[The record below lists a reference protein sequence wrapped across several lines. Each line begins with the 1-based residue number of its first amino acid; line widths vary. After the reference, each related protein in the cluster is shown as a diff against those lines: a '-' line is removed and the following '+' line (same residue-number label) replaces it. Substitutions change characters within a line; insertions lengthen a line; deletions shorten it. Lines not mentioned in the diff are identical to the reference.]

1 MRRPI
6 SQQMSFGDG
15 FIDAS
20 LYELDEELNK
30 VDELLCSTQLL
41 KPFEEAFDESLGR
54 PGTPVG
60 IYLRMMYLK
69 FRWGLSYE
77 EVEREVRERLPWRYF
92 CRLSLVDPVPD
103 ATTLIK
109 LNQRFGE
116 DRITDLNKHLVKQ
129 LLKTRSIKPR
139 RIRIDS
145 TTLEAHISYPNDVG
159 VIHQAVNTLTRT
171 AASLGRKITSH
182 VRATKRALFSWSQTG
197 KANPRERKAKG
208 RKILKKVAKLAKH
221 TVEESRKA
229 FQSLR
234 GWASASDQSGKL
246 KQRLFEQ
253 IELTQTILSQTEQK
267 LHGKKSIP
275 QRIVSFH
282 DSEARPIRKGKL
294 NKAVEFGRT
303 LQLVQDRSGVI
314 VHYKV
319 HRGNPN
325 DSTELL
331 SLVRQAK
338 TSLGIKPK
346 ELAADRGYYSADNVL
361 KLGKAGIEKVG
372 IPKVGRL
379 SRAEKTHQQR
389 KWFRQLQRFRC
400 GIEASISMLKRKF
413 GLGRVLARGSG
424 GTAIWTGLAIFAY
437 NLWQQT

>member
-20 LYELDEELNK
+20 LYELDEELKK
-30 VDELLCSTQLL
+30 VDELLSNAQLL
-41 KPFEEAFDESLGR
+41 KPFEEAFDPSLGR
-54 PGTPVG
+54 PGTAVG

-92 CRLSLVDPVPD
+92 CHLSLMDPVPD

-109 LNQRFGE
+109 LNQRFGQ
-116 DRITDLNKHLVKQ
+116 DRISGLNKHLVKQ
-129 LLKTRSIKPR
+129 LMKSRSIKPR

-159 VIHQAVNTLTRT
+159 VIHQAIKTLTRT
-171 AASLGRKITSH
+171 AGSLGQKITSH
-182 VRATKRALFSWSQTG
+182 VRATKRALFSWSQSAKG
-197 KANPRERKAKG
+197 NPKERKKKG
-208 RKILKKVAKLAKH
+208 RKILNKVAKLAKH
-221 TVEESRKA
+221 TLEESRQA
-229 FQSLR
+229 FQ
-234 GWASASDQSGKL
+234 AVSDQSAKL
-246 KQRLFEQ
+246 KQRFLEQ
-253 IELTQTILSQTEQK
+253 IERAQTILSQTEQK
-267 LHGKKSIP
+267 LQGNKSIP
-275 QRIVSFH
+275 ERIVSFY

-314 VHYKV
+314 VHYEV
-319 HRGNPN
+319 HTGNPS
-325 DSTELL
+325 DRTELVSVL
-331 SLVRQAK
+331 RQAK
-338 TSLGIKPK
+338 TILGIKPK
-346 ELAADRGYYSADNVL
+346 ELAADRGYYSTDNLL
-361 KLGKAGIEKVG
+361 KLAKAGIEKIG

-379 SRAEKTHQQR
+379 SRKEKIHQQT

-413 GLGRVLARGSG
+413 GLGRVLAKGSV
-424 GTAIWTGLAIFAY
+424 GTTIWTGLAIFAY
-437 NLWQQT
+437 NLWQRT

>member
-20 LYELDEELNK
+20 LYELDEELKK
-30 VDELLCSTQLL
+30 VDELLSNAQLL
-41 KPFEEAFDESLGR
+41 KPFEEVFDPSLGR
-54 PGTPVG
+54 PGTAVG

-92 CRLSLVDPVPD
+92 CRLSLMDPVPD

-116 DRITDLNKHLVKQ
+116 DRISGLNKHLVKQ
-129 LLKTRSIKPR
+129 LMKSRSIKPR

-159 VIHQAVNTLTRT
+159 VIHQAIKTLTRT
-171 AASLGRKITSH
+171 ASSLGQKITSH
-182 VRATKRALFSWSQTG
+182 VRATKRALFSWSQSAKG
-197 KANPRERKAKG
+197 NPKERKHKG

-221 TVEESRKA
+221 TVEQSRQA
-229 FQSLR
+229 LPYV
-234 GWASASDQSGKL
+234 SDQSAKL
-246 KQRLFEQ
+246 KQRFLEQ
-253 IELTQTILSQTEQK
+253 IERAQIIVNQTDQK
-267 LHGKKSIP
+267 LQGQKSIP

-282 DSEARPIRKGKL
+282 DSDVRPIRKGKL

-303 LQLVQDRSGVI
+303 LQLVQDSSGVI
-314 VHYKV
+314 VHYEV
-319 HRGNPN
+319 HRGNPS
-325 DSTELL
+325 DRTELL
-331 SLVRQAK
+331 SILRQAK
-338 TSLGIKPK
+338 IAVGIKPK
-346 ELAADRGYYSADNVL
+346 ELAADRGYYSSDNVL
-361 KLGKAGIEKVG
+361 KLGKAGIEKIG

-379 SRAEKTHQQR
+379 SSSEKTHQR
-389 KWFRQLQRFRC
+389 KKWFRQLQRFRC

-413 GLGRVLARGSG
+413 ALGRVLAKGSA

-437 NLWQQT
+437 NLWQRT

>member
-1 MRRPI
+1 MRTPI

-20 LYELDEELNK
+20 LYELDEELTK
-30 VDELLCSTQLL
+30 VDELLSNAQLL
-41 KPFEEAFDESLGR
+41 KPFEEVFDSSLGR
-54 PGTPVG
+54 PGTAVG

-92 CRLSLVDPVPD
+92 CRLSLMDAVPD

-116 DRITDLNKHLVKQ
+116 DRISDLNKHLVKQ
-129 LLKTRSIKPR
+129 LMKSRSIKPR

-159 VIHQAVNTLTRT
+159 VIHQAIKTLTRT
-171 AASLGRKITSH
+171 ASSLGQKITSH
-182 VRATKRALFSWSQTG
+182 VRASKRALFSWSQSAKG
-197 KANPRERKAKG
+197 NPKERKNKG

-221 TVEESRKA
+221 TVKQSRQA
-229 FQSLR
+229 FQSV
-234 GWASASDQSGKL
+234 SDRSTQL
-246 KQRLFEQ
+246 KQRFFEQ
-253 IELTQTILSQTEQK
+253 IERAQTIVDQTEQK
-267 LHGKKSIP
+267 LQGQKSIP
-275 QRIVSFH
+275 ERIVSFY

-314 VHYKV
+314 VHYEV
-319 HRGNPN
+319 HRGNPS
-325 DSTELL
+325 DRTELL
-331 SLVRQAK
+331 SVLRRAK
-338 TSLGIKPK
+338 TTVGINPK
-346 ELAADRGYYSADNVL
+346 ELAADRGYYSADNVVQ
-361 KLGKAGIEKVG
+361 LGKGGIEKIA

-379 SRAEKTHQQR
+379 NRKEKTHQR
-389 KWFRQLQRFRC
+389 TKWFRQLQRFRC

-413 GLGRVLARGSG
+413 GLSRVLAKGSEA
-424 GTAIWTGLAIFAY
+424 TAIWTGLAIFAY
-437 NLWQQT
+437 NLWQRT

>member
-15 FIDAS
+15 FIDAC
-20 LYELDEELNK
+20 LYELDEELK
-30 VDELLCSTQLL
+30 KADELLSSPPLL
-41 KPFEEAFDESLGR
+41 KPFEEIFDERLGR

-92 CRLSLVDPVPD
+92 CRLSLMDPVPD

-116 DRITDLNKHLVKQ
+116 DRITGLNKHLVKQ

-171 AASLGRKITSH
+171 AVSLGKKITSH
-182 VRATKRALFSWSQTG
+182 VRATKRALFSWSQTA
-197 KANPRERKAKG
+197 KANPKQRKARG
-208 RKILKKVAKLAKH
+208 RKLLNKVAKLAKH
-221 TVEESRKA
+221 TVEQSRKA

-234 GWASASDQSGKL
+234 GSASDQPVKL
-246 KQRLFEQ
+246 KQRFFEQ
-253 IELTQTILSQTEQK
+253 IELAQTILNQTEQK
-267 LHGKKSIP
+267 LQGTKSIP

-282 DSEARPIRKGKL
+282 DAEARPIRKGKL

-303 LQLVQDRSGVI
+303 LQLVQDSSGVI
-314 VHYKV
+314 VHYDIHK
-319 HRGNPN
+319 GNPN

-331 SLVRQAK
+331 SLLRQAK

-361 KLGKAGIEKVG
+361 KLGKAGIKKVG

-379 SRAEKTHQQR
+379 SKAEKIHQR
-389 KWFRQLQRFRC
+389 KTWFRQLQRFRC

-413 GLGRVLARGSG
+413 GLGRVLARGSQ
-424 GTAIWTGLAIFAY
+424 GTAVWTGLAIFAY
-437 NLWQQT
+437 NVWQQR

>member
-20 LYELDEELNK
+20 LYELDEELKK
-30 VDELLCSTQLL
+30 VDELLSNAQLL
-41 KPFEEAFDESLGR
+41 KPFEEAFDPSLGR
-54 PGTPVG
+54 PGTPIG

-92 CRLSLVDPVPD
+92 CHLSLMDQVPD

-116 DRITDLNKHLVKQ
+116 DRISGLNKHLVKQ
-129 LLKTRSIKPR
+129 LLKSRSIKPR

-159 VIHQAVNTLTRT
+159 VIHQAVKTLTRT
-171 AASLGRKITSH
+171 AASLGRKITNH
-182 VRATKRALFSWSQTG
+182 VRASKRALFSWSQTA
-197 KANPRERKAKG
+197 KANPKQRKAKG
-208 RKILKKVAKLAKH
+208 RKILKKVAQLAKQ
-221 TVEESRKA
+221 TVEESRQA
-229 FQSLR
+229 FQALGGSVA
-234 GWASASDQSGKL
+234 GESAKL
-246 KQRLFEQ
+246 KQWFLEQ
-253 IELTQTILSQTEQK
+253 IELAQTIVNQTEQK
-267 LHGKKSIP
+267 LQGNKSIP
-275 QRIVSFH
+275 ERIVSFH

-303 LQLVQDRSGVI
+303 LQLVQDSSGVI
-314 VHYKV
+314 VHYEV
-319 HRGNPN
+319 YRGNPS
-325 DSTELL
+325 DRTKLL
-331 SLVRQAK
+331 SVVRQAK
-338 TSLGIKPK
+338 TTLAIKPK

-361 KLGKAGIEKVG
+361 KLDKVGIEKIG

-379 SRAEKTHQQR
+379 TRAEKTHQR
-389 KWFRQLQRFRC
+389 KTWFRQLQRFRC

-413 GLGRVLARGSG
+413 GLGRVLAKGSA

-437 NLWQQT
+437 NLWQQR

>member
-1 MRRPI
+1 MRKPI

-20 LYELDEELNK
+20 LYELDEELK
-30 VDELLCSTQLL
+30 RVDEFLSNAQLL
-41 KPFEEAFDESLGR
+41 KPFEEVFDPNLGR
-54 PGTPVG
+54 PGTAVG

-92 CRLSLVDPVPD
+92 CHLSLMDQVPD

-116 DRITDLNKHLVKQ
+116 DRISGLNKQLVKQ
-129 LLKTRSIKPR
+129 LLRTRSIKPR

-159 VIHQAVNTLTRT
+159 VIHQAVKAITRT
-171 AASLGRKITSH
+171 AACLGKKIINH
-182 VRATKRALFSWSQTG
+182 VRATKRAVFSWSQTAKG
-197 KANPRERKAKG
+197 NPKGRKEKG
-208 RKILKKVAKLAKH
+208 RKILKKVAKLAKQ
-221 TVEESRKA
+221 TVEASRKA

-234 GWASASDQSGKL
+234 GSASGRSATL
-246 KQRLFEQ
+246 KQRFSEQ
-253 IELTQTILSQTEQK
+253 IELAQTILSQTDQK
-267 LHGKKSIP
+267 LDGKKSIA

-282 DSEARPIRKGKL
+282 DAEARPIRKGKL

-303 LQLVQDRSGVI
+303 LQLVQDSSGVI
-314 VHYKV
+314 LHYEVQK
-319 HRGNPN
+319 GNPA
-325 DSTELL
+325 DRTELL
-331 SLVRQAK
+331 SVVRKTK
-338 TSLGIKPK
+338 TSLRIKPK
-346 ELAADRGYYSADNVL
+346 ELAADRGYYSAENVL

-379 SRAEKTHQQR
+379 SKTETMHQQR
-389 KWFRQLQRFRC
+389 TWFRQLQRFRC
-400 GIEASISMLKRKF
+400 GIEASISML
-413 GLGRVLARGSG
+413 
-424 GTAIWTGLAIFAY
+424 
-437 NLWQQT
+437 